1 MTYLKSWEE
10 FEKAA
15 ERLYLHEPAKV
26 RYTMKYVHSKNSLLL
41 KMTNDVVVVF
51 SEFTTE
57 DCWVLGYNKANLLCS
72 SCDQLSKFNLNF
84 LEEHCREC
92 CHQDESSTSE
102 KKYAKAVLEV
112 CTCKFGVYPQI
123 QAFIKSERPAKFPNL
138 QIKYIR
144 GLDPIIKLYDK
155 DGFLKE
161 TVAIEKWNTDSV
173 EEFLNTHL
181 EVENDYLSSN
191 LI

>member
-1 MTYLKSWEE
+1 
-10 FEKAA
+10 
-15 ERLYLHEPAKV
+15 
-26 RYTMKYVHSKNSLLL
+26 MKKYIIILFCYNL
-41 KMTNDVVVVF
+41 TVVL

-72 SCDQLSKFNLNF
+72 SCDQLSKFNLDF
-84 LEEHCREC
+84 LAEHCQEC
-92 CHQDESSTSE
+92 CHPDETSTSE

-123 QAFIKSERPAKFPNL
+123 QAFIKSDRPSKFPNL

-181 EVENDYLSSN
+181 EQENDYLHSN